1 MAKNTN
7 GMGYGE
13 GQWKDTSR
21 ATVGDSIYHD
31 KVDAPSASEFRA
43 GTLTHKEGYDK
54 QGDANMGTA
63 GGRTHEKQGMGARY
77 TPQITHRPGF
87 VEDARTQGNGRIIP
101 SAAGSW
107 APFNAQ

>member
-1 MAKNTN
+1 MAKDTK

-21 ATVGDSIYHD
+21 QTVGNSIYHD

-43 GTLTHKEGYDK
+43 GSLTHKEGYDK
-54 QGDANMGTA
+54 QGDANMGSA

-77 TPQITHRPGF
+77 NPQITHRPGF
-87 VEDARTQGNGRIIP
+87 VENASTLAAGRIVS

-107 APFNAQ
+107 SNFNAH